1 MRNGSM
7 VRVAAGFR
15 LVLALTLASLGF
27 AFTDVFVSG
36 SRAAEVTTTIPK
48 PDPPPTTSAQRT
60 VPPPAPPP
68 PQPQPQPQPQPVA
81 PPPPPSPPPSPSPPP
96 PPPVPSTPP
105 ATTAHRPAQA
115 RHVGERT
122 ARRLRKRVHASVH
135 FRPPRTS
142 SQQRDAIE
150 ASAVISPADSS
161 RSSTPML
168 VMLAVAIGLSLVAA
182 AIGLMPEWALP
193 QSVLSVAARR
203 RSDIAFAGIAL
214 ALSIIVGLLVV
225 LVVE

>member
-1 MRNGSM
+1 MRNGSRG
-7 VRVAAGFR
+7 RVAAGFR
-15 LVLALTLASLGF
+15 LVLALALALLGF
-27 AFTDVFVSG
+27 AFSHVFVSG
-36 SRAAEVTTTIPK
+36 SRAAGVTTTIPK

-68 PQPQPQPQPQPVA
+68 PQPQPQPVA
-81 PPPPPSPPPSPSPPP
+81 PPPPPSPTPSPPP
-96 PPPVPSTPP
+96 PPPPPTPSTPP

-115 RHVGERT
+115 RHVGDRT

-135 FRPPRTS
+135 FTPPRTS
-142 SQQRDAIE
+142 SQPRDPVA
-150 ASAVISPADSS
+150 AGAVISPADSS
-161 RSSTPML
+161 QSSTLML

-214 ALSIIVGLLVV
+214 AFSVVAGLLVA
-225 LVVE
+225 LVFK

>member
-1 MRNGSM
+1 MRNGSRG
-7 VRVAAGFR
+7 RVAAGFR
-15 LVLALTLASLGF
+15 LVLALALALLGF
-27 AFTDVFVSG
+27 AFSHVFVSG
-36 SRAAEVTTTIPK
+36 SRAAGVTTTIPK

-68 PQPQPQPQPQPVA
+68 PQPQPQPVA
-81 PPPPPSPPPSPSPPP
+81 PPPPPSPTPSPPP
-96 PPPVPSTPP
+96 PPPPPAPSTPP

-122 ARRLRKRVHASVH
+122 ARRRRKRVHASVH
-135 FRPPRTS
+135 FTPPRTS
-142 SQQRDAIE
+142 SQPRHPVA
-150 ASAVISPADSS
+150 AGAVISPADSS
-161 RSSTPML
+161 QSSTLML

-203 RSDIAFAGIAL
+203 RSDIAFVGFAL

-225 LVVE
+225 LVE

>member
-1 MRNGSM
+1 MRNGSTG
-7 VRVAAGFR
+7 RVGAGFR
-15 LVLALTLASLGF
+15 LVLALALALLGL
-27 AFTDVFVSG
+27 AFIHVFVSG
-36 SRAAEVTTTIPK
+36 SRAAGVTTTIHK

-68 PQPQPQPQPQPVA
+68 PQPQPQPVA
-81 PPPPPSPPPSPSPPP
+81 PPPPPSPTPSPPP
-96 PPPVPSTPP
+96 PPPPPAPSTPP

-135 FRPPRTS
+135 FTPPRTS
-142 SQQRDAIE
+142 SQQRDPVA

-203 RSDIAFAGIAL
+203 RSDIAFVGFAL

-225 LVVE
+225 LVE

>member
-1 MRNGSM
+1 MRNGSRG
-7 VRVAAGFR
+7 RVAAGFR
-15 LVLALTLASLGF
+15 LVLALALALLGL
-27 AFTDVFVSG
+27 AFIHVFVSG
-36 SRAAEVTTTIPK
+36 SRAAGVTTTIPK

-68 PQPQPQPQPQPVA
+68 PQPQPQPVA
-81 PPPPPSPPPSPSPPP
+81 PPPPPSPTPSPPP
-96 PPPVPSTPP
+96 PPPPPAPSTPP

-135 FRPPRTS
+135 FTPPRTS
-142 SQQRDAIE
+142 SQQREAIE

-203 RSDIAFAGIAL
+203 RSDIAFVGFAL

-225 LVVE
+225 LVE

>member
-1 MRNGSM
+1 MG
-7 VRVAAGFR
+7 RVAAGFR
-15 LVLALTLASLGF
+15 LVVGLALASLGF
-27 AFTDVFVSG
+27 AFIHVFVSG

-68 PQPQPQPQPQPVA
+68 PQPQPQPQPVA

-193 QSVLSVAARR
+193 QWALSVAARR
-203 RSDIAFAGIAL
+203 RSDIAFAGITL

>member
-1 MRNGSM
+1 MG
-7 VRVAAGFR
+7 RVAAGFR
-15 LVLALTLASLGF
+15 LVLALALALLGF
-27 AFTDVFVSG
+27 AFIHVFVSG
-36 SRAAEVTTTIPK
+36 SRAAVVTSTIPK

-60 VPPPAPPP
+60 VAPPAPPP
-68 PQPQPQPQPQPVA
+68 PQPQPQPVA
-81 PPPPPSPPPSPSPPP
+81 PPPPPSPAPSPPP
-96 PPPVPSTPP
+96 PSPPPAPSTP

-135 FRPPRTS
+135 FTPPRTS
-142 SQQRDAIE
+142 SQQREAIE

-193 QSVLSVAARR
+193 RSVLSVAARR

-214 ALSIIVGLLVV
+214 ALSIIVGLLVA

>member
-7 VRVAAGFR
+7 GRVAAGFR
-15 LVLALTLASLGF
+15 LVLALALALLGF
-27 AFTDVFVSG
+27 AFIHVFVSG
-36 SRAAEVTTTIPK
+36 SRAAVVTTTIPK

-68 PQPQPQPQPQPVA
+68 PQPQPQPVA
-81 PPPPPSPPPSPSPPP
+81 PPPPPSPPPSPSPPPPPP

-135 FRPPRTS
+135 FTPPRTS

-150 ASAVISPADSS
+150 AGAVISPADSS

-203 RSDIAFAGIAL
+203 RSDIAFVGIAL

>member
-7 VRVAAGFR
+7 GRVAAGFR
-15 LVLALTLASLGF
+15 LVLALALALLGF
-27 AFTDVFVSG
+27 AFIHVFVSG
-36 SRAAEVTTTIPK
+36 SRAAVVTTTIPK

-68 PQPQPQPQPQPVA
+68 PQPQPQPVA
-81 PPPPPSPPPSPSPPP
+81 PPPPPSPPPSLSPPP

-135 FRPPRTS
+135 FTPPRTS
-142 SQQRDAIE
+142 SQQREAIE

-214 ALSIIVGLLVV
+214 ALSIIVGLLVA

>member
-7 VRVAAGFR
+7 GRVAAGFR
-15 LVLALTLASLGF
+15 LVLALALALLGF
-27 AFTDVFVSG
+27 AFIQVFVSG
-36 SRAAEVTTTIPK
+36 SRAAGVTTTIPK

-68 PQPQPQPQPQPVA
+68 PPPPQPQPQPVA
-81 PPPPPSPPPSPSPPP
+81 PPPPPSPAPSPPPPP

-135 FRPPRTS
+135 FTPPRTS
-142 SQQRDAIE
+142 SQQRDAIA

-168 VMLAVAIGLSLVAA
+168 VMLAVAIGLSLAAA
-182 AIGLMPEWALP
+182 AIGLMPERALP

-203 RSDIAFAGIAL
+203 RSDIALAGIAL

>member
-7 VRVAAGFR
+7 GRVAAGFR
-15 LVLALTLASLGF
+15 LVLALALALFGF
-27 AFTDVFVSG
+27 AFIHVFVSG
-36 SRAAEVTTTIPK
+36 SRAAGVTTTIPK

-68 PQPQPQPQPQPVA
+68 PQPQPVA
-81 PPPPPSPPPSPSPPP
+81 PPPPPSPAPSPPPPP
-96 PPPVPSTPP
+96 PPPVPSTSR

-122 ARRLRKRVHASVH
+122 ARRLRKRVHAPVH
-135 FRPPRTS
+135 FTPPRTS

-150 ASAVISPADSS
+150 ASTVISPADSS
-161 RSSTPML
+161 HSSTPML

-203 RSDIAFAGIAL
+203 RSNIAFTGIAL
-214 ALSIIVGLLVV
+214 AMSIIVGLLVV

>member
-1 MRNGSM
+1 MRNGSRG
-7 VRVAAGFR
+7 RVAAGFR
-15 LVLALTLASLGF
+15 LVLALALALLGF
-27 AFTDVFVSG
+27 AFSHVFVSG
-36 SRAAEVTTTIPK
+36 SRAAGVTTTIPK

-68 PQPQPQPQPQPVA
+68 PQPQPQPVA
-81 PPPPPSPPPSPSPPP
+81 PPPPPSPTPSPPP
-96 PPPVPSTPP
+96 PPPPPTPSTPP

-122 ARRLRKRVHASVH
+122 ARRRRKRVHASVH
-135 FRPPRTS
+135 FTPPRTS
-142 SQQRDAIE
+142 SQPRHPVA
-150 ASAVISPADSS
+150 AGAVISPADSS
-161 RSSTPML
+161 QSSTLML

-203 RSDIAFAGIAL
+203 RSDIAFVGFAL

-225 LVVE
+225 LVE

>member
-7 VRVAAGFR
+7 GRVAAGFR
-15 LVLALTLASLGF
+15 LVLALALALFGF
-27 AFTDVFVSG
+27 AFIHVFVSG
-36 SRAAEVTTTIPK
+36 SRAAGVTTTIPK

-68 PQPQPQPQPQPVA
+68 PQPQPVA
-81 PPPPPSPPPSPSPPP
+81 PPPPPSPAPSHPPPP

-122 ARRLRKRVHASVH
+122 ARRLRKRVHAPVH
-135 FRPPRTS
+135 FTPPRTS
-142 SQQRDAIE
+142 SRQRDPVA
-150 ASAVISPADSS
+150 ASAVIPPAGSS

-203 RSDIAFAGIAL
+203 RSDIAFTGIAL
-214 ALSIIVGLLVV
+214 AMSIIVGLLVL